1 MKRRT
6 FIAALGGAAAWPV
19 VARAQQQ
26 SEMPVIGFLSSRS
39 PTESAG
45 MIASFRQGLAEAGF
59 TEGQNVA
66 LTFRWA
72 EGQYDR
78 LPGMAADLVRGR
90 VTVIATG
97 GGPVS
102 ACSAFTRVTACT
114 LALSPIRDT
123 H

>member
-1 MKRRT
+1 MKRRA
-6 FIAALGGAAAWPV
+6 FLAGLGGAAAWPL
-19 VARAQQQ
+19 AAHAQQ
-26 SEMPVIGFLSSRS
+26 SGIPVIGFLSSRS

-45 MIASFRQGLAEAGF
+45 LIASFRQGLAEAGF

-72 EGQYDR
+72 EGQYGR
-78 LPGMAADLVRGR
+78 LPGMAADLVRGQ

-102 ACSAFTRVTACT
+102 ALAARAATSAIPIVF
-114 LALSPIRDT
+114 SGISEPIR
-123 H
+123 